1 MGALQE
7 EFPRLVIRLE
17 NALEA
22 QTAAAQADAGL
33 QVPQVPLSMGR
44 SQALDVP
51 WESLEINVDGV
62 KVPICFQQPTPP
74 QMLLD
79 PHGVR

>member
-1 MGALQE
+1 MPLKYKQLQLKLMLGYK
-7 EFPRLVIRLE
+7 FHKFLCPWGDHR
-17 NALEA
+17 
-22 QTAAAQADAGL
+22 
-33 QVPQVPLSMGR
+33 
-44 SQALDVP
+44 ALDVP

-79 PHGVR
+79 PHGVRLKRTAQQVET